1 MVEEIATK
9 SLKCGK
15 RLYHFNL
22 KKTSGGNKYID
33 IVEIRNQR
41 PVAKA
46 MEHRASQS
54 FVRGAG
60 QQEDSREKDRIMIFE
75 DHINEFMKILSE
87 MAANL
92 KKG

>member
-1 MVEEIATK
+1 MVEEIDTR

-33 IVEIRNQR
+33 IVEIRNQHS
-41 PVAKA
+41 VAKA
-46 MEHRASQS
+46 MERRRQN
-54 FVRGAG
+54 
-60 QQEDSREKDRIMIFE
+60 SREKDRIMIFE
-75 DHINEFMKILSE
+75 DHINEFMQTLSE

-92 KKG
+92 KSSQE

>member
-1 MVEEIATK
+1 MVEEIDTK

-33 IVEIRNQR
+33 IVEIRNQN
-41 PVAKA
+41 
-46 MEHRASQS
+46 
-54 FVRGAG
+54 
-60 QQEDSREKDRIMIFE
+60 DSREKDRIIIFE
-75 DHINEFMKILSE
+75 DHINEFMETLSE

-92 KKG
+92 KSETEKVSPLP